1 MINLKQSELT
11 AVGYGSQKRTRVCE
25 QQFPFATKIRP
36 SRVRVANAVKHSD
49 DADQMPKHQI
59 VNRQAENSAVG
70 ERSSVQLQGCVD
82 EQRSAVAEIARAI
95 LHILAEHDGVCP
107 GLTHRDGFECR
118 HNDFVPRYVA
128 APGTT
133 PDVSEA
139 RRNTEPARKSSLTG
153 SELRSAQLSPVAD
166 CGGIIDQQF
175 ESVHLLGLFLDL
187 CCLAISQDSA
197 NLAQRPRDASSSE
210 SSRFKASRTP
220 MPSARCSKYSTG

>member
-118 HNDFVPRYVA
+118 HNDFVQRYVA

-153 SELRSAQLSPVAD
+153 SELLSAQSVKGDAAKQNPRLLTMLDFPREAGATLS
-166 CGGIIDQQF
+166 
-175 ESVHLLGLFLDL
+175 
-187 CCLAISQDSA
+187 
-197 NLAQRPRDASSSE
+197 
-210 SSRFKASRTP
+210 
-220 MPSARCSKYSTG
+220 